1 MVEYGGWI
9 LLGIVLVV
17 LVAKG
22 KVDLNDIL
30 QLYKLREANKDLQ
43 ALATSLSGQLEE
55 ANKALVR
62 ANNEIKNLQH
72 KVEDLTNQ
80 IKETGEKVVEQVK
93 DSGKKVEETVKDST
107 SKVETTVKDTGKK
120 VEDTIQ
126 DQTKAVNQKIDD
138 TISHAREILDKYKGL
153 LKK

>member
-72 KVEDLTNQ
+72 KVE
-80 IKETGEKVVEQVK
+80 
-93 DSGKKVEETVKDST
+93 ETVKDST

>member
-22 KVDLNDIL
+22 KVDLNDVL

-80 IKETGEKVVEQVK
+80 IKESGEKVVEQVK
-93 DSGKKVEETVKDST
+93 DSGKNVEETVKEST
-107 SKVETTVKDTGKK
+107 TK

-126 DQTKAVNQKIDD
+126 DQTKAVTQKIDN
-138 TISHAREILDKYKGL
+138 TINQAKGVLDKYKGL

>member
-55 ANKALVR
+55 ANKALIR

-93 DSGKKVEETVKDST
+93 DSGKKVEETVKD
-107 SKVETTVKDTGKK
+107 TGKQI
-120 VEDTIQ
+120 ETTIQ
-126 DQTKAVNQKIDD
+126 DKSDAVNQKIDSAMD
-138 TISHAREILDKYKGL
+138 KVKDVLDKYKGFI
-153 LKK
+153 KK